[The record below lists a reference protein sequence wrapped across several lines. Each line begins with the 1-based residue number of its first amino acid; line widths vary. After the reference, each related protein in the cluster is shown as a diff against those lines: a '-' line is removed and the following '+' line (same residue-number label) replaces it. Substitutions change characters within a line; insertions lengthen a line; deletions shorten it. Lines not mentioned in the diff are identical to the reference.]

1 MSSSQ
6 AVSWG
11 ELSLVCLQCFAQSY
25 EWMFTEY
32 SELSQESLYSV
43 CEQCLVFN
51 ITTPAHTFS
60 NYVFTL
66 LAGWQTRSSPQY
78 TLVWTG
84 TRTSLK
90 LTGLNVVECGSDTS
104 HFHTFDDLC
113 LAAGDKNFYI
123 VEAHITCISSTTI
136 HRIITIRP
144 QTANTLLSAP
154 WTPPVCLTVTSLL
167 LCCIKTV
174 ISFCIF
180 LYTDYF
186 CTLFIGLHF
195 VMPLINKI
203 KWMKN
208 AMLKAVHH
216 LYMCL

>member
-1 MSSSQ
+1 M
-6 AVSWG
+6 ADT
-11 ELSLVCLQCFAQSY
+11 FQSPVHSGVN
-25 EWMFTEY
+25 WHKDVTK
-32 SELSQESLYSV
+32 
-43 CEQCLVFN
+43 
-51 ITTPAHTFS
+51 AD
-60 NYVFTL
+60 
-66 LAGWQTRSSPQY
+66 
-78 TLVWTG
+78 WT
-84 TRTSLK
+84 
-90 LTGLNVVECGSDTS
+90 ECGWVWIWHISLSYFWRSVLGSRWQKHLHCWTTYHMHFFHHDPPHHNDTASDGE
-104 HFHTFDDLC
+104 HTPF
-113 LAAGDKNFYI
+113 
-123 VEAHITCISSTTI
+123 SSLDTT
-136 HRIITIRP
+136 
-144 QTANTLLSAP
+144 
-154 WTPPVCLTVTSLL
+154 PVCLTVTSLL